1 MLSTIPHFLFLFL
14 INISILIF
22 IRKNLTISWGN
33 VARFFAYGMIAA
45 IILKLFV
52 YSIGKEMSV
61 DLYFFQIQIVAKDA
75 IGNFQDSYA
84 LLLQKFSVEYSFLFI
99 FGITVLPAILEEVC
113 KFLLLRMHVR
123 NTSIPFRSIRD
134 YVYAMIV
141 IALGFSCIENILYLK
156 DYIAMGYSG

>member
-1 MLSTIPHFLFLFL
+1 MISILPHLLFLVVV
-14 INISILIF
+14 NILFLIF
-22 IRKNLTISWGN
+22 IRKNLTIAWGN
-33 VARFFAYGMIAA
+33 ITRFFLYGMIAA
-45 IILKLFV
+45 IILKLFI

-75 IGNFQDSYA
+75 VGNFENSYTT
-84 LLLQKFSVEYSFLFI
+84 LLQQFSIEYKFLFA

-134 YVYAMIV
+134 YIYAMIV
-141 IALGFSCIENILYLK
+141 IALGFSFVENILYLK
-156 DYIAMGYSG
+156 DYLALGYS